1 MSMRLGLQRTGRLSG
16 GHTFR
21 AGFCSTV
28 RLREEAATRLKNT
41 GALPAYG
48 PVGVAK
54 ALEASPSTRTSP
66 TPLRAIHNHHSIDF
80 VALRMP

>member
-1 MSMRLGLQRTGRLSG
+1 MSIRLVLQRTGRLSG
-16 GHTFR
+16 GHTHR

-66 TPLRAIHNHHSIDF
+66 TPLRTIHDRHSIDDF
-80 VALRMP
+80 VLRMP